1 MPAVFDVYLDSAGSD
16 NAPGT
21 LVAITNLRLRTDDAN
36 TVDNTNPVP
45 IVATLTK
52 YSYWRQVYMKCTTA
66 PSVLVNNVKMYTD
79 GGGFGAGIVTYIGG
93 QFPVKNSGSS
103 SGYDVATG
111 TVGDTGDRMDSGAN
125 KHTDIT
131 TRNDLFG
138 YTLGSPMTGPSISEA
153 SSQIDAIN
161 ETTNYAVLQVEVVDT
176 ASSGV
181 KTAETITFQ
190 FDEI

>member
-1 MPAVFDVYLDSAGSD
+1 
-16 NAPGT
+16 
-21 LVAITNLRLRTDDAN
+21 
-36 TVDNTNPVP
+36 
-45 IVATLTK
+45 
-52 YSYWRQVYMKCTTA
+52 
-66 PSVLVNNVKMYTD
+66 
-79 GGGFGAGIVTYIGG
+79 
-93 QFPVKNSGSS
+93 VKNSGSS